1 VNTMTSPSWLT
12 RATEYAL
19 GTSPRH
25 ARPIAL
31 FRMFSGI
38 ALALYFADHYANSVP
53 LIAGHGLYDHA
64 ALQALGVPVRT
75 AAWLTESSSGVLRTF
90 FAGAIALSLLGS
102 AGVRSRV
109 FAGIL
114 FVLAVL
120 TARALHPINH
130 LDDYLATA
138 TLFWL
143 TLLPS
148 ALSPVTRAF
157 WRTDAGPQA
166 HDGTALV
173 FVGYVAVLYF
183 GLGLRAFGDSNPAW
197 SESRLAPL
205 GCFLIAALVL
215 APGTWAKVVGAAVQ
229 ILLHGY
235 FLITAD
241 LSVGHLLLLATGIV
255 LWAPPAREVER
266 GSMITAP
273 VMLGALHVA
282 LFAAVQLL
290 PLVHP
295 ALVRPAM
302 ARLMF
307 DAGLLP
313 AERRELQKT
322 PFALKVTL
330 PDRPEV
336 VVHSDHVRFQ
346 LLLAHLSRAPS
357 DDPQDAFR
365 QDMAQRLLVR
375 YCPSAKPTVGS
386 ALVLRSPDVPTHWD
400 FTCPPPEGSG
410 GKGPFPPTVLHFI
423 EKSVDEARRSSTRS
437 SLRTS
442 HGSCA
447 CAQFA
452 RV

>member
-1 VNTMTSPSWLT
+1 MTSPSWLS

-19 GTSPRH
+19 GTSPRQ

-38 ALALYFADHYANSVP
+38 ALALYFADHYANSVH

-75 AAWLTESSSGVLRTF
+75 AAWLTESSPGVLRAL

-130 LDDYLATA
+130 LDDYLAAA

-148 ALSPVTRAF
+148 AVSPLTSAF
-157 WRTDAGPQA
+157 WRTGARPQA
-166 HDGTALV
+166 PDGTVLV
-173 FVGYVAVLYF
+173 FAGYVAVSYF
-183 GLGLRAFGDSNPAW
+183 GLGLRAFGDSSPAW

-215 APGTWAKVVGAAVQ
+215 APGTWAKAVGAVVQ

-235 FLITAD
+235 FLIGSGQIA
-241 LSVGHLLLLATGIV
+241 SHLLLLATGIV
-255 LWAPPAREVER
+255 LWAPPAREVEQR
-266 GSMITAP
+266 SVITAP

-290 PLVHP
+290 SLVHP
-295 ALVRPAM
+295 ALARPAM

-313 AERRELQKT
+313 AERRELQRA

-330 PDRPEV
+330 PNRPEV
-336 VVHSDHVRFQ
+336 VVRSDHVRFQ

-357 DDPQDAFR
+357 DEPRDAFR

-375 YCPSAKPTVGS
+375 YCPGAKPTVGS
-386 ALVLRSPDVPTHWD
+386 ALVLRSPDVPTRWD
-400 FTCPPPEGSG
+400 FVCPPPEGSG
-410 GKGPFPPTVLHFI
+410 GKGPFASTVLHFI
-423 EKSVDEARRSSTRS
+423 KKNVDEARRSSTRS
-437 SLRTS
+437 SLRMS
-442 HGSCA
+442 PGSCA
-447 CAQFA
+447 CAQFP